1 MTHRRV
7 FTDAVLLP
15 NGKVL
20 VCNGAQ
26 RGVPGGTID
35 GGSTA
40 KDPAYTAMLYDPDK
54 PAGSRITPLASS
66 NIHRCGSPPG
76 HACLPQAA
84 LFACG
89 RAVKWSACVCALSR
103 A

>member
-1 MTHRRV
+1 MPTMAISHRRV

-40 KDPAYTAMLYDPDK
+40 KEGAYTALLYDPDK
-54 PAGSRITPLASS
+54 PAGQRVTTLATSK
-66 NIHRCGSPPG
+66 IHR
-76 HACLPQAA
+76 
-84 LFACG
+84 
-89 RAVKWSACVCALSR
+89 
-103 A
+103 